1 MKTSRIVLALFS
13 IITLTASAAYAQQ
26 TFTQTVTRENRSCN
40 ATCSVLDV
48 PELNGNPSAII
59 FVTPAEGTKN
69 LNPHPIGAYYMYLK
83 KWSIYNVDGVAITD
97 GAKYNVQY
105 YANPDSD
112 RFVYITPERG
122 GDACIDH
129 AGLNGNPNAQIRFF
143 PTGTPGKGS
152 LFNRDET
159 KVEYNAAASKWCIS
173 NINGNAVTSDSAYN
187 VMFSGGGPAIV
198 NPIAD
203 KKVVAPAPK
212 TVPQQTPKIGDGIAP
227 ISDEPKD
234 DSAVAGDLAA
244 AYDSIEREIELSY
257 NKLKNDAT
265 NNIDEL
271 TTRINKLKA
280 ATNKTKEEMEKMDA
294 MSAKRSE
301 FEQIFQKL
309 EQDKQT
315 ELHSVQDQKGK
326 AILQAGTST
335 KPISSAA
342 APDTTAI
349 EWFRLVHDYET
360 KAAAVDAKYTGR
372 TIRAIGPFE
381 SSEMDEGQMI
391 IWFATP
397 VKAISHCGCYLQ
409 KSQKELAADLKRGQ
423 MLVVEGTFE
432 AIAGR
437 LILKNC
443 VVK

>member
-1 MKTSRIVLALFS
+1 LSAAAVSFENKEPIMKTSRIVLALFS

-26 TFTQTVTRENRSCN
+26 TFTQTVTRENKSCN

-173 NINGNAVTSDSAYN
+173 NINGNAVTSESAFN
-187 VMFSGGGPAIV
+187 ILVTRNFG
-198 NPIAD
+198 D
-203 KKVVAPAPK
+203 FPK
-212 TVPQQTPKIGDGIAP
+212 TAREIPELVIKAIPNTSPDPNCNCTIPTSLPPTGNAG
-227 ISDEPKD
+227 
-234 DSAVAGDLAA
+234 GDLGG
-244 AYDSIEREIELSY
+244 SY
-257 NKLKNDAT
+257 PNP
-265 NNIDEL
+265 
-271 TTRINKLKA
+271 
-280 ATNKTKEEMEKMDA
+280 
-294 MSAKRSE
+294 
-301 FEQIFQKL
+301 
-309 EQDKQT
+309 
-315 ELHSVQDQKGK
+315 SVQ
-326 AILQAGTST
+326 ALQG
-335 KPISSAA
+335 KPISASPPMTGQVLKWNGTAWES
-342 APDTTAI
+342 APDNVATAATPTLSVPVQAFFKQGNQTTPELTNAVFPMYELTHVIVLTKRSRLIISATVTISAKVPYGEIATQGTDALLMLFVKDSSYHYYTQIQASAGPGASNTAI
-349 EWFRLVHDYET
+349 ICNFMIDEDPGTYTVEFRVAT
-360 KAAAVDAKYTGR
+360 DALSGLKT
-372 TIRAIGPFE
+372 RATANY
-381 SSEMDEGQMI
+381 SSVMVI
-391 IWFATP
+391 P
-397 VKAISHCGCYLQ
+397 L
-409 KSQKELAADLKRGQ
+409 
-423 MLVVEGTFE
+423 
-432 AIAGR
+432 
-437 LILKNC
+437 
-443 VVK
+443 